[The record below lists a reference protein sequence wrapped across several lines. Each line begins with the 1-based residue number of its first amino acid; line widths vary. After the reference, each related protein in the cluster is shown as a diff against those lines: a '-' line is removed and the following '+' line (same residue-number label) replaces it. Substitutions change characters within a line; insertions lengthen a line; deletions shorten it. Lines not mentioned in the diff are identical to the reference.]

1 MIFLRANIHQTH
13 KIVNSD
19 KLWNSS
25 GYTVYSNCLLMTSV
39 LEVTFQLAKGMTK
52 QEGIVEVF
60 FNGIRGCMDLHESNL
75 PGFKNVTLRMLG
87 LLTTH
92 CFFIRHDVSSS
103 MEDVHYDDKL
113 QLSHVYCNGNESS
126 IRDCSLSITE
136 NKLFLIGAA
145 IVSRYNLVCG
155 KGTYIS
161 DWQSKKT

>member
-1 MIFLRANIHQTH
+1 MA
-13 KIVNSD
+13 
-19 KLWNSS
+19 
-25 GYTVYSNCLLMTSV
+25 SV

-52 QEGIVEVF
+52 QEGIVQVF
-60 FNGIRGCMDLHESNL
+60 FNGIRGYMDLRESNL

-87 LLTTH
+87 LSTTH
-92 CFFIRHDVSSS
+92 CFFIRHDASKVF
-103 MEDVHYDDKL
+103 EVLPYDGL
-113 QLSHVYCNGNESS
+113 LLSHVYCNGKESS